1 MKKILYTLFSLFV
14 LASCTHDEL
23 DIPAP
28 LQQESGEK
36 VKLTF
41 NVNIPE
47 AQSVETR
54 AFGESAT
61 LKTLW
66 LVLFDEFGYYVG
78 KAQAYKDGDKT
89 SGEISGVNMTTTTQF
104 YVELNVTQSPR
115 IIHFIGNYDL
125 AGATLAGH
133 ENAII
138 SRLNVTGGQD
148 AYWQRID
155 VAEIAKEDGA
165 VADET
170 TGLFVGKLPTE
181 MDPVHLLRNFAKI
194 TVTNEAT
201 AEEFSYTDYTEGGFD
216 IITTESH
223 GSVAPYNVATDQA
236 SFPTFIS
243 SGISSGNTCVS
254 YQDLLKAG
262 YTGFIPGASTH
273 QNTFDK
279 ESGKFP
285 ENQEPSFSKEA
296 QYLYE
301 RNNADGQTYV
311 IVKGKWNGAVTYYKI
326 DLIREVEGSAVT
338 YFHILR
344 NFHYKIV
351 IRSVEGAGAK
361 TPEEAAAGAASNNI
375 FASVELQHLT
385 NIGDGEARLFV
396 NYTSKT
402 LISNAPVTLEF
413 NFLNESGEAANGRI
427 ALQEGNEAEVFAS
440 IAGPYHVGD
449 DNYDASLVENTGY
462 SYYVITPKAPGTLPL
477 DESLTLYDKGIKNS
491 NNEYTTQPTGLQRKV
506 EYTLRNSY
514 KLALSCTET
523 VGDKIGQPLEVSLHI
538 ENGLPSYL
546 FPLTFFIES
555 SKLSIYPDI
564 MMNSMPVNTRTTI
577 VDNSGK
583 NSFGYDRVITYEE
596 YAGLSTIP
604 DPDDASKTLK
614 VAPCHFL
621 TNMPA
626 SASTV
631 YAENELFNKASDSFN
646 NILNLKEFTN
656 LSLSSQYAD
665 YYGVNQ
671 DVTFTYHMEDAS
683 SVNVKMSNLVNSNN
697 NSTAYT
703 YNADGGDESISL
715 TTSSF
720 GGNRTVRLSADGYY
734 TTDITISPR
743 YLVIPAGRVKTT
755 SSQAIYIS
763 TSNAE
768 TTADGDRIR
777 FNNGSNNE
785 LTLDRTGLTEN
796 TPLYFKYEYW
806 YTIYIAG
813 PYTVS
818 EILAGIN
825 DNLSF
830 SEL

>member
-54 AFGESAT
+54 TFGESAT
-61 LKTLW
+61 LNTLW

-78 KAQAYKDGDKT
+78 KAQAYKDGNKN
-89 SGEISGVNMTTTTQF
+89 SGEISGVNMTTTTPF
-104 YVELNVTQSPR
+104 YVELNVTKSPR

-138 SRLNVTGGQD
+138 SRLNVTGEQD
-148 AYWQRID
+148 AYWQRVEFLNGINEEQ
-155 VAEIAKEDGA
+155 VQGRT
-165 VADET
+165 VY
-170 TGLFVGKLPTE
+170 
-181 MDPVHLLRNFAKI
+181 LLRNFAKI

-201 AEEFSYTDYTEGGFD
+201 ANEFSYTEGGFD

-243 SGISSGNTCVS
+243 SGNTCVS
-254 YQDLLKAG
+254 YQDLLNAG

-273 QNTFDK
+273 QNTFNK
-279 ESGKFP
+279 EANNFSAT
-285 ENQEPSFSKEA
+285 PSFSAKA

-311 IVKGKWNGAVTYYKI
+311 IVKGQWNGTDTYYKI

-351 IRSVEGAGAK
+351 IKSVEGAGAK

-385 NIGDGEARLFV
+385 NIGDGKARLFV

-413 NFLNESGEAANGRI
+413 NFLDESGAAVNSRI
-427 ALQEGNEAEVFAS
+427 ALQRGNEADVFAS
-440 IAGPYHVGD
+440 IAGPYHVND
-449 DNYDASLVENTGY
+449 ENYDASLVENTGY
-462 SYYVITPKAPGTLPL
+462 SYYIITPNSPGTLPL

-604 DPDDASKTLK
+604 DPDDTSKTLK
-614 VAPCHFL
+614 VAPCYFL

-631 YAENELFNKASDSFN
+631 YAENELFNKASDSFT
-646 NILNLKEFTN
+646 NIIGLKEFTN

-671 DVTFTYHMEDAS
+671 NVTFTYHMEDAS

-697 NSTAYT
+697 STAYT
-703 YNADGGDESISL
+703 YTADGGDESISL

-743 YLVIPAGRVKTT
+743 YLVIPEGNVKIA
-755 SSQAIYIS
+755 SAQSNQDIYIS
-763 TSNAE
+763 TSNAK
-768 TTADGDRIR
+768 TTDDGKEINFSNRINTNQR
-777 FNNGSNNE
+777 IE
-785 LTLDRTGLTEN
+785 LIGLTEN
-796 TPLYFKYEYW
+796 TPLYFKYGEW
-806 YTIYIAG
+806 WTIYIAG

-818 EILAGIN
+818 KILAGIN

>member
-61 LKTLW
+61 LNTLW

-78 KAQAYKDGDKT
+78 KAQAKNATDNNSNTIGNVTMDNPNT
-89 SGEISGVNMTTTTQF
+89 ERLDVTPF
-104 YVELNVTQSPR
+104 YVELNVTKSPR

-125 AGATLAGH
+125 ANATLAGH

-148 AYWQRID
+148 AYWQRINVD
-155 VAEIAKEDGA
+155 EIAKKDGA
-165 VADET
+165 TDDGN
-170 TGLFVGKLPTE
+170 GLFEGKLPTE
-181 MDPVHLLRNFAKI
+181 MDPVVHLLRNFAKI
-194 TVTNEAT
+194 TVEKAT
-201 AEEFSYTDYTEGGFD
+201 DVTSSFIYTGFD

-223 GSVAPYNVATDQA
+223 GSVAPYNVATDRA

-243 SGISSGNTCVS
+243 DENTCVS
-254 YQDLLKAG
+254 YQSLLDDD

-273 QNTFDK
+273 QNTFNK
-279 ESGKFP
+279 EANNFSA
-285 ENQEPSFSKEA
+285 NPSFSAEA

-311 IVKGKWNGAVTYYKI
+311 IVKGQWNGTDTYYKI

-351 IRSVEGAGAK
+351 IRSVEGAGAD

-413 NFLNESGEAANGRI
+413 NFLNESGDAENSRI
-427 ALQEGNEAEVFAS
+427 AFQEGNEADVFAS
-440 IAGPYHVGD
+440 IAGPYHVDGEG
-449 DNYDASLVENTGY
+449 YDESLVENTGY
-462 SYYVITPKAPGTLPL
+462 SYYVITPKTPGTLPL

-506 EYTLRNSY
+506 EYTLRNAY
-514 KLALSCTET
+514 PLSATCNSP
-523 VGDKIGQPLEVSLHI
+523 VADDMGSSVDVSI
-538 ENGLPSYL
+538 SIDDDLPSYL
-546 FPLTFFIES
+546 FPLTFYIES
-555 SKLSIYPDI
+555 SALSIYPDASK
-564 MMNSMPVNTRTTI
+564 NNMPVNNRATI
-577 VDNSGK
+577 VEGK
-583 NSFGYDRVITYEE
+583 TGNSFGFDRVLTWTEYE
-596 YAGLSTIP
+596 
-604 DPDDASKTLK
+604 TLK
-614 VAPCHFL
+614 ESASNEKVSVPCHFL
-621 TNMPA
+621 TNMDN
-626 SASTV
+626 SASDIYV
-631 YAENELFNKASDSFN
+631 YNDLFELGKCN
-646 NILNLKEFTN
+646 FT
-656 LSLSSQYAD
+656 
-665 YYGVNQ
+665 
-671 DVTFTYHMEDAS
+671 TERITY
-683 SVNVKMSNLVNSNN
+683 
-697 NSTAYT
+697 
-703 YNADGGDESISL
+703 
-715 TTSSF
+715 
-720 GGNRTVRLSADGYY
+720 
-734 TTDITISPR
+734 
-743 YLVIPAGRVKTT
+743 
-755 SSQAIYIS
+755 
-763 TSNAE
+763 
-768 TTADGDRIR
+768 
-777 FNNGSNNE
+777 
-785 LTLDRTGLTEN
+785 
-796 TPLYFKYEYW
+796 PL
-806 YTIYIAG
+806 
-813 PYTVS
+813 
-818 EILAGIN
+818 
-825 DNLSF
+825 
-830 SEL
+830 

>member
-78 KAQAYKDGDKT
+78 KAQAYKDGNKN
-89 SGEISGVNMTTTTQF
+89 SGEISGVNMTTTTPF
-104 YVELNVTQSPR
+104 YVELNVTKSPR

-125 AGATLAGH
+125 ANATLAGH

-148 AYWQRID
+148 AYWQRIN
-155 VAEIAKEDGA
+155 VAEIAKEDNA
-165 VADET
+165 VADKT
-170 TGLFVGKLPTE
+170 TGLFKGKLPAE
-181 MDPVHLLRNFAKI
+181 MNPVYLLRNFAKI

-201 AEEFSYTDYTEGGFD
+201 ATEFSYTEGGFD

-243 SGISSGNTCVS
+243 DGNTCVS
-254 YQDLLKAG
+254 YQDLLNAR

-273 QNTFDK
+273 QNTFNK
-279 ESGKFP
+279 EANDFSAT
-285 ENQEPSFSKEA
+285 PSFSA
-296 QYLYE
+296 DPQYLYE

-311 IVKGKWNGAVTYYKI
+311 IVKGKWNGVVTYYKI

-351 IRSVEGAGAK
+351 IRSVEGAGAD
-361 TPEEAAAGAASNNI
+361 TPQEAAAGAASNNI

-413 NFLNESGEAANGRI
+413 NFLNESGAAANGRI

-449 DNYDASLVENTGY
+449 ENYDASLVENTGY

-491 NNEYTTQPTGLQRKV
+491 DNEYTTQPTGLQRKV
-506 EYTLRNSY
+506 EYTLRNAY
-514 KLALSCTET
+514 PLSATCNSP
-523 VGDKIGQPLEVSLHI
+523 VADDMGSSVDVSI
-538 ENGLPSYL
+538 SIDDDLPSYL
-546 FPLTFFIES
+546 FPLTFYIES
-555 SKLSIYPDI
+555 SALSIYPDASR
-564 MMNSMPVNTRTTI
+564 NNMPVNNRTTI
-577 VDNSGK
+577 VEGK
-583 NSFGYDRVITYEE
+583 TGNSFGFDRVLTWTEYE
-596 YAGLSTIP
+596 
-604 DPDDASKTLK
+604 TLK
-614 VAPCHFL
+614 ESASNEKVSVPCHFL
-621 TNMPA
+621 TNMDN
-626 SASTV
+626 SASDIYVYNDLFELGKCNFTNPYAIKNPSITSGVALGDNNNVTLTFEVNETETIFINAQRLSDANSTTGSIQTNNDGSISYTPNATGTQTITFKTADAVRGGSVTISHEDIDDISLTYSRSSFGNKTV
-631 YAENELFNKASDSFN
+631 NSTNAPDSTINSMDIKLEDGTVVGSCRYYYNRSLSGTTRRLDGISFKDN
-646 NILNLKEFTN
+646 YTGLLTDNTNITITNGTYTINTTILNLRNGTN
-656 LSLSSQYAD
+656 L
-665 YYGVNQ
+665 
-671 DVTFTYHMEDAS
+671 
-683 SVNVKMSNLVNSNN
+683 
-697 NSTAYT
+697 
-703 YNADGGDESISL
+703 
-715 TTSSF
+715 
-720 GGNRTVRLSADGYY
+720 
-734 TTDITISPR
+734 
-743 YLVIPAGRVKTT
+743 
-755 SSQAIYIS
+755 
-763 TSNAE
+763 
-768 TTADGDRIR
+768 R
-777 FNNGSNNE
+777 FQ
-785 LTLDRTGLTEN
+785 
-796 TPLYFKYEYW
+796 
-806 YTIYIAG
+806 
-813 PYTVS
+813 
-818 EILAGIN
+818 
-825 DNLSF
+825 
-830 SEL
+830 

>member
-61 LKTLW
+61 LNTLW

-78 KAQAYKDGDKT
+78 KAQAYKDGNKT
-89 SGEISGVNMTTTTQF
+89 SGEISGVNMTTTTPF
-104 YVELNVTQSPR
+104 YVELNVTKSPR

-125 AGATLAGH
+125 ANATLAGH

-138 SRLNVTGGQD
+138 SRLNVTGGQGGQD
-148 AYWQRID
+148 AAYWQRIN

-170 TGLFVGKLPTE
+170 TGLFEGKLPAE
-181 MDPVHLLRNFAKI
+181 MNPAVHLLRNFAKI
-194 TVTNEAT
+194 TVEKATDVTNS
-201 AEEFSYTDYTEGGFD
+201 FVYTGFD

-223 GSVAPYNVATDQA
+223 GSVAPYNVATDPA
-236 SFPTFIS
+236 SFPTF
-243 SGISSGNTCVS
+243 ISSGNTCVS
-254 YQDLLKAG
+254 YQDLLNAG

-273 QNTFDK
+273 QNTFNK
-279 ESGKFP
+279 EANNFSAT
-285 ENQEPSFSKEA
+285 PSFSAEA

-311 IVKGKWNGAVTYYKI
+311 IVKGQWNGTDTYYKI

-351 IRSVEGAGAK
+351 IRSVEGAGAD
-361 TPEEAAAGAASNNI
+361 TPQKAAAGAASNNI

-413 NFLNESGEAANGRI
+413 NFLDESGAAVNSRI
-427 ALQEGNEAEVFAS
+427 ALQEGNEADVFAS
-440 IAGPYHVGD
+440 IAGPYHVGGE
-449 DNYDASLVENTGY
+449 NYDASLVENTGY
-462 SYYVITPKAPGTLPL
+462 SYYVITPKAPDTLPL

-514 KLALSCTET
+514 KLVLSCTET

-631 YAENELFNKASDSFN
+631 YAENELFNKASDSFT
-646 NILNLKEFTN
+646 NIIGLKEFTN

-671 DVTFTYHMEDAS
+671 NVTFTYHMEDAS

-703 YNADGGDESISL
+703 YNANGGDESISL

-768 TTADGDRIR
+768 TTDDGDRIR

-785 LTLDRTGLTEN
+785 LTLDQTGLTEN

-806 YTIYIAG
+806 YKIYIAG

>member
-78 KAQAYKDGDKT
+78 KAQAYKADK
-89 SGEISGVNMTTTTQF
+89 SSSEITGVNMDEKTSF
-104 YVELNVTQSPR
+104 YVELNVTKSPR

-148 AYWQRID
+148 AYWQRIN
-155 VAEIAKEDGA
+155 VAEIAKKDGA
-165 VADET
+165 VADEN
-170 TGLFVGKLPTE
+170 GFFEGKLPTE

-223 GSVAPYNVATDQA
+223 GSVAPYNVATDSA

-273 QNTFDK
+273 QNTFNK
-279 ESGKFP
+279 EANNFSAT
-285 ENQEPSFSKEA
+285 PSFSAEA

-311 IVKGKWNGAVTYYKI
+311 IVQGTWNNVVTYYKI

-351 IRSVEGAGAK
+351 IKSVEGAGAK

-385 NIGDGEARLFV
+385 NIGDGKARLFV

-413 NFLNESGEAANGRI
+413 NFLDEKGAAANSRI
-427 ALQEGNEAEVFAS
+427 ALQEGNEADVFAS
-440 IAGPYHVGD
+440 IAGPYHVGGE
-449 DNYDASLVENTGY
+449 NYDASLVENTGY

-477 DESLTLYDKGIKNS
+477 DESLTLYDKGIKNA

-506 EYTLRNSY
+506 EYTLRKAY
-514 KLALSCTET
+514 PLSATCDSP
-523 VGDKIGQPLEVSLHI
+523 VADDMGSSVDVSI
-538 ENGLPSYL
+538 SIDDDLPSYL
-546 FPLTFFIES
+546 FPLTFYIES
-555 SKLSIYPDI
+555 SALSIYPDASK
-564 MMNSMPVNTRTTI
+564 NNMPVNNRTTI
-577 VDNSGK
+577 VEGK
-583 NSFGYDRVITYEE
+583 TGNSFGFDRVLTWTEYE
-596 YAGLSTIP
+596 
-604 DPDDASKTLK
+604 TLK
-614 VAPCHFL
+614 ESASNEKVSVPCHFL
-621 TNMPA
+621 TNMDN
-626 SASTV
+626 SASDIYV
-631 YAENELFNKASDSFN
+631 YNDLFELGKCN
-646 NILNLKEFTN
+646 FTN
-656 LSLSSQYAD
+656 A
-665 YYGVNQ
+665 
-671 DVTFTYHMEDAS
+671 
-683 SVNVKMSNLVNSNN
+683 
-697 NSTAYT
+697 
-703 YNADGGDESISL
+703 
-715 TTSSF
+715 
-720 GGNRTVRLSADGYY
+720 R
-734 TTDITISPR
+734 
-743 YLVIPAGRVKTT
+743 
-755 SSQAIYIS
+755 
-763 TSNAE
+763 
-768 TTADGDRIR
+768 
-777 FNNGSNNE
+777 
-785 LTLDRTGLTEN
+785 
-796 TPLYFKYEYW
+796 
-806 YTIYIAG
+806 
-813 PYTVS
+813 
-818 EILAGIN
+818 
-825 DNLSF
+825 
-830 SEL
+830 

>member
-54 AFGESAT
+54 GFDESAT

-89 SGEISGVNMTTTTQF
+89 SGEISGVEMTTTTKF
-104 YVELNVTQSPR
+104 YVELNVTKSPR

-148 AYWQRID
+148 AYWQRIN
-155 VAEIAKEDGA
+155 VAEIAKKDGA
-165 VADET
+165 VADSN
-170 TGLFVGKLPTE
+170 GLFEGNLPDE
-181 MDPVHLLRNFAKI
+181 MNPVHLLRNFAKI
-194 TVTNEAT
+194 TVEKATNVT
-201 AEEFSYTDYTEGGFD
+201 NSFGYTGFD

-243 SGISSGNTCVS
+243 DENTCVS
-254 YQDLLKAG
+254 YQSLLDDD

-273 QNTFDK
+273 QNTFNK
-279 ESGKFP
+279 KTNNFSA
-285 ENQEPSFSKEA
+285 NPSFSAEA

-311 IVKGKWNGAVTYYKI
+311 IVKGQWNDTDTYYKI

-351 IRSVEGAGAK
+351 IKSVEGAGAK

-413 NFLNESGEAANGRI
+413 NFLNESGAAANGRI
-427 ALQEGNEAEVFAS
+427 ALQEGNEADVFAS
-440 IAGPYHVGD
+440 IAGPYHVGGEG
-449 DNYDASLVENTGY
+449 YDESLVENTGY
-462 SYYVITPKAPGTLPL
+462 SYYVITPKTPGTLPL
-477 DESLTLYDKGIKNS
+477 DESLTLYDIGIKNS

-506 EYTLRNSY
+506 EYTLRNAY
-514 KLALSCTET
+514 PLSATCNSP
-523 VGDKIGQPLEVSLHI
+523 VADDMGSSVDVSI
-538 ENGLPSYL
+538 SIDDDLPSYL
-546 FPLTFFIES
+546 FPLTFYIES
-555 SKLSIYPDI
+555 SALSIYPDASQ
-564 MMNSMPVNTRTTI
+564 NNMPVNNRTTI
-577 VDNSGK
+577 VEGK
-583 NSFGYDRVITYEE
+583 TGNSFGFDRVLTWTEYE
-596 YAGLSTIP
+596 
-604 DPDDASKTLK
+604 TLK
-614 VAPCHFL
+614 ESASNEKVSVPCYFL
-621 TNMPA
+621 TNMET
-626 SASTV
+626 SASGIYV
-631 YAENELFNKASDSFN
+631 YNELFELGKCN
-646 NILNLKEFTN
+646 FTN
-656 LSLSSQYAD
+656 TTITYSLLTINASSLSITNSMTNSGRTVTIHTSYPGESSNASSIWSGTFTKIAPSADISETLNPALRGSDIIYFRYSTGYISKTYYIATATVRDLLNATADNPLSL
-665 YYGVNQ
+665 
-671 DVTFTYHMEDAS
+671 TFEE
-683 SVNVKMSNLVNSNN
+683 V
-697 NSTAYT
+697 
-703 YNADGGDESISL
+703 E
-715 TTSSF
+715 
-720 GGNRTVRLSADGYY
+720 
-734 TTDITISPR
+734 
-743 YLVIPAGRVKTT
+743 
-755 SSQAIYIS
+755 
-763 TSNAE
+763 
-768 TTADGDRIR
+768 
-777 FNNGSNNE
+777 
-785 LTLDRTGLTEN
+785 
-796 TPLYFKYEYW
+796 
-806 YTIYIAG
+806 
-813 PYTVS
+813 
-818 EILAGIN
+818 
-825 DNLSF
+825 
-830 SEL
+830 

>member
-54 AFGESAT
+54 TFGESAT
-61 LKTLW
+61 LNTLW

-78 KAQAYKDGDKT
+78 KAQAYKDGNKN
-89 SGEISGVNMTTTTQF
+89 SGEISGVNMTTTTPF
-104 YVELNVTQSPR
+104 YVELNVTKSPR

-138 SRLNVTGGQD
+138 SRLNVTGEQD
-148 AYWQRID
+148 AYWQRVEFLNGINEEQ
-155 VAEIAKEDGA
+155 VQGRT
-165 VADET
+165 VY
-170 TGLFVGKLPTE
+170 
-181 MDPVHLLRNFAKI
+181 LLRNFAKI

-201 AEEFSYTDYTEGGFD
+201 ANEFSYTEGGFD

-243 SGISSGNTCVS
+243 SGNTCVS
-254 YQDLLKAG
+254 YQDLLNAG

-273 QNTFDK
+273 QNTFNK
-279 ESGKFP
+279 EANNFSAT
-285 ENQEPSFSKEA
+285 PSFSAKA

-311 IVKGKWNGAVTYYKI
+311 IVKGQWNGTDTYYKI

-351 IRSVEGAGAK
+351 IKSVEGAGAK

-385 NIGDGEARLFV
+385 NIGDGKARLFV

-413 NFLNESGEAANGRI
+413 NFLDESGAAVNSRI
-427 ALQEGNEAEVFAS
+427 ALQRGNEADVFAS
-440 IAGPYHVGD
+440 IAGPYHVD
-449 DNYDASLVENTGY
+449 DENYDASLVENTGY
-462 SYYVITPKAPGTLPL
+462 SYYIITPNSPGTLPL

-604 DPDDASKTLK
+604 DPDDTSKTLK
-614 VAPCHFL
+614 VAPCYFL

-631 YAENELFNKASDSFN
+631 YAENELFNKASDSFT
-646 NILNLKEFTN
+646 NIIGLKEFTN

-671 DVTFTYHMEDAS
+671 NVTFTYHMEDAS

-697 NSTAYT
+697 STAYT
-703 YNADGGDESISL
+703 YTADGGDESISL

-743 YLVIPAGRVKTT
+743 YLVIPEGNVKIA
-755 SSQAIYIS
+755 SAQSNQDIYIS
-763 TSNAE
+763 TSNAK
-768 TTADGDRIR
+768 TTDDGKEINFSNRINTNQR
-777 FNNGSNNE
+777 IE
-785 LTLDRTGLTEN
+785 LIGLTEN
-796 TPLYFKYEYW
+796 TPLYFKYGEW
-806 YTIYIAG
+806 WTIYIAG

>member
-54 AFGESAT
+54 GFGESAT

-89 SGEISGVNMTTTTQF
+89 SGEISGVEMTTTTKF
-104 YVELNVTQSPR
+104 YVELNVTKSPR

-148 AYWQRID
+148 AYWQRIN
-155 VAEIAKEDGA
+155 VAEIAKKDGA
-165 VADET
+165 VADSN
-170 TGLFVGKLPTE
+170 GLFEGNLPDE
-181 MDPVHLLRNFAKI
+181 MNPVHLLRNFAKI
-194 TVTNEAT
+194 TVEKATNVT
-201 AEEFSYTDYTEGGFD
+201 NSFGYTGFD

-243 SGISSGNTCVS
+243 DENTCVS
-254 YQDLLKAG
+254 YQSLLDDD

-273 QNTFDK
+273 QNTFNK
-279 ESGKFP
+279 KTNKFSA
-285 ENQEPSFSKEA
+285 NPSFSAEA

-311 IVKGKWNGAVTYYKI
+311 IVKGTWNNAVTYYKI

-351 IRSVEGAGAK
+351 IKSVEGAGANS
-361 TPEEAAAGAASNNI
+361 PEEAAAGAASNNI

-385 NIGDGEARLFV
+385 NIGDGKARLFV

-413 NFLNESGEAANGRI
+413 NFLNESGAAANGRI
-427 ALQEGNEAEVFAS
+427 ALQEGNEADVFAS
-440 IAGPYHVGD
+440 IAGPYHVGGE
-449 DNYDASLVENTGY
+449 NYDASLVENTGY
-462 SYYVITPKAPGTLPL
+462 SYYIITPKAPGTLPL

-491 NNEYTTQPTGLQRKV
+491 NNEYITQPTGLQRKV

-614 VAPCHFL
+614 VAPCYFL

-631 YAENELFNKASDSFN
+631 YAENELFNKASDSFT
-646 NILNLKEFTN
+646 NIIGLRICFEMNKP
-656 LSLSSQYAD
+656 
-665 YYGVNQ
+665 
-671 DVTFTYHMEDAS
+671 HI
-683 SVNVKMSNLVNSNN
+683 
-697 NSTAYT
+697 
-703 YNADGGDESISL
+703 SIC
-715 TTSSF
+715 
-720 GGNRTVRLSADGYY
+720 
-734 TTDITISPR
+734 
-743 YLVIPAGRVKTT
+743 
-755 SSQAIYIS
+755 
-763 TSNAE
+763 
-768 TTADGDRIR
+768 
-777 FNNGSNNE
+777 
-785 LTLDRTGLTEN
+785 
-796 TPLYFKYEYW
+796 
-806 YTIYIAG
+806 
-813 PYTVS
+813 
-818 EILAGIN
+818 
-825 DNLSF
+825 
-830 SEL
+830 

>member
-14 LASCTHDEL
+14 LASCTHNEL

-61 LKTLW
+61 RNTLW

-78 KAQAYKDGDKT
+78 KAQAKNATDNNSNTIGNVTMDNPNT
-89 SGEISGVNMTTTTQF
+89 EGLDVTPF
-104 YVELNVTQSPR
+104 YVELNVTKSPR

-148 AYWQRID
+148 AYWQRIN
-155 VAEIAKEDGA
+155 VAEIAKKDGA
-165 VADET
+165 VADEN
-170 TGLFVGKLPTE
+170 GFFEGKLPTE

-201 AEEFSYTDYTEGGFD
+201 ADEFSYTEGGFD

-243 SGISSGNTCVS
+243 NGNTCVS

-285 ENQEPSFSKEA
+285 ENQKPSFSKKA

-311 IVKGKWNGAVTYYKI
+311 IVKGTWNNVATYYKI

-351 IRSVEGAGAK
+351 IKSVEGAGANS
-361 TPEEAAAGAASNNI
+361 PEEAAAGAASNNI

-413 NFLNESGEAANGRI
+413 NFLNESGEAENSRI
-427 ALQEGNEAEVFAS
+427 AFQEGNEADVFAS

-449 DNYDASLVENTGY
+449 ENYDASLVENTGY
-462 SYYVITPKAPGTLPL
+462 SYYIITPNSPGTLPL
-477 DESLTLYDKGIKNS
+477 DESLTLYDKGIKTS

-506 EYTLRNSY
+506 EYTLRKAYPLSATCNSPV
-514 KLALSCTET
+514 ADDMGSS
-523 VGDKIGQPLEVSLHI
+523 VDVSI
-538 ENGLPSYL
+538 SIDDDLPSYL
-546 FPLTFFIES
+546 FPLTFYIES
-555 SKLSIYPDI
+555 SALSIYPDASK
-564 MMNSMPVNTRTTI
+564 NNMPVNNRTTI
-577 VDNSGK
+577 VEGK
-583 NSFGYDRVITYEE
+583 TGNSFGFDRVLTWTEYE
-596 YAGLSTIP
+596 
-604 DPDDASKTLK
+604 TLK
-614 VAPCHFL
+614 ESASNEKVSVPCHFL
-621 TNMPA
+621 TNMDN
-626 SASTV
+626 SASDIYV
-631 YAENELFNKASDSFN
+631 YNDLFELGKCN
-646 NILNLKEFTN
+646 FTN
-656 LSLSSQYAD
+656 ARITYSSLTIKAGSLSITNNMNNDSGRTVTIHTSNPGESSNASNIGSYTFTKTAPSNDIPLTLNPALRSSDIIYFRYYTSVFWGGRTYYIATATVKDLLNATADKPLSL
-665 YYGVNQ
+665 
-671 DVTFTYHMEDAS
+671 TFEE
-683 SVNVKMSNLVNSNN
+683 V
-697 NSTAYT
+697 
-703 YNADGGDESISL
+703 E
-715 TTSSF
+715 
-720 GGNRTVRLSADGYY
+720 
-734 TTDITISPR
+734 
-743 YLVIPAGRVKTT
+743 
-755 SSQAIYIS
+755 
-763 TSNAE
+763 
-768 TTADGDRIR
+768 
-777 FNNGSNNE
+777 
-785 LTLDRTGLTEN
+785 
-796 TPLYFKYEYW
+796 
-806 YTIYIAG
+806 
-813 PYTVS
+813 
-818 EILAGIN
+818 
-825 DNLSF
+825 
-830 SEL
+830 

>member
-47 AQSVETR
+47 TQSVETR

-78 KAQAYKDGDKT
+78 KAQAYKADK
-89 SGEISGVNMTTTTQF
+89 SSSEITGVNMDEKTSF
-104 YVELNVTQSPR
+104 YVELNVTKSPR

-148 AYWQRID
+148 AYWQRINVD
-155 VAEIAKEDGA
+155 EIAKEDGA

-170 TGLFVGKLPTE
+170 TGLFVGKLPAE
-181 MDPVHLLRNFAKI
+181 MNPVHLLRNFAKI
-194 TVTNEAT
+194 TVEKATNV
-201 AEEFSYTDYTEGGFD
+201 TDSFGYIGFD

-223 GSVAPYNVATDQA
+223 GSVAPYNIATDPA

-243 SGISSGNTCVS
+243 NGNTCVS
-254 YQDLLKAG
+254 YQSLLDDG
-262 YTGFIPGASTH
+262 YTGFVPGASTH
-273 QNTFDK
+273 QNTFNK
-279 ESGKFP
+279 EANNFSAT
-285 ENQEPSFSKEA
+285 PSFSAEA

-311 IVKGKWNGAVTYYKI
+311 IVQGTWNNVVTYYKI

-351 IRSVEGAGAK
+351 IKSVEGAGAK

-413 NFLNESGEAANGRI
+413 NFLNESGAAANGRI

-449 DNYDASLVENTGY
+449 ENYDASLVENTGY
-462 SYYVITPKAPGTLPL
+462 SYYVITPNSPGTLPL

-506 EYTLRNSY
+506 EYTLRNAY
-514 KLALSCTET
+514 PLSATCNSP
-523 VGDKIGQPLEVSLHI
+523 VADDIGSSVDVSI
-538 ENGLPSYL
+538 SIDDDLPSYL
-546 FPLTFFIES
+546 FPLTFYIES
-555 SKLSIYPDI
+555 SALSIYPDASQ
-564 MMNSMPVNTRTTI
+564 NNMPVNNRTTI
-577 VDNSGK
+577 VEGK
-583 NSFGYDRVITYEE
+583 TGNSFGFDRVLTWTEYE
-596 YAGLSTIP
+596 
-604 DPDDASKTLK
+604 TLK
-614 VAPCHFL
+614 ESASNEKVSVPCHFL
-621 TNMPA
+621 TNMDN
-626 SASTV
+626 SASDIYVYNDLFELGKCNFTTERITYSSLTIKAGSLSITNDMTTSGRTV
-631 YAENELFNKASDSFN
+631 TIHTSNPGESSNAS
-646 NILNLKEFTN
+646 NIGSYTFTQTAPSSDIPLTLNPALRSNDIIYFRYYTSSWGRTYYIATATVRDLLNATADKP
-656 LSLSSQYAD
+656 LSL
-665 YYGVNQ
+665 
-671 DVTFTYHMEDAS
+671 TFKVVE
-683 SVNVKMSNLVNSNN
+683 
-697 NSTAYT
+697 
-703 YNADGGDESISL
+703 
-715 TTSSF
+715 
-720 GGNRTVRLSADGYY
+720 
-734 TTDITISPR
+734 
-743 YLVIPAGRVKTT
+743 
-755 SSQAIYIS
+755 
-763 TSNAE
+763 
-768 TTADGDRIR
+768 
-777 FNNGSNNE
+777 
-785 LTLDRTGLTEN
+785 
-796 TPLYFKYEYW
+796 
-806 YTIYIAG
+806 
-813 PYTVS
+813 
-818 EILAGIN
+818 
-825 DNLSF
+825 
-830 SEL
+830 

>member
-61 LKTLW
+61 LNTLW

-78 KAQAYKDGDKT
+78 KAQAKNATDNKSNTIGNVTMDNPAT
-89 SGEISGVNMTTTTQF
+89 EELDVTPF
-104 YVELNVTQSPR
+104 YVELNVTKSPR

-125 AGATLAGH
+125 ADATLAGH

-155 VAEIAKEDGA
+155 VDEIAKKDDATDDGN
-165 VADET
+165 
-170 TGLFVGKLPTE
+170 GLFEGKLPPE
-181 MDPVHLLRNFAKI
+181 MKLVYLLRNFAKI

-201 AEEFSYTDYTEGGFD
+201 ADEFSYTEGGFD

-243 SGISSGNTCVS
+243 NGNTCVS
-254 YQDLLKAG
+254 YQDLLNAR
-262 YTGFIPGASTH
+262 YTGFVPGASTH
-273 QNTFDK
+273 QNTFNNNDF
-279 ESGKFP
+279 SAT
-285 ENQEPSFSKEA
+285 PSFSAEA

-311 IVKGKWNGAVTYYKI
+311 IVKGKWNGVVTYYKI

-351 IRSVEGAGAK
+351 IRSVEGAGAD

-413 NFLNESGEAANGRI
+413 NFLNESGAAANGRI

-449 DNYDASLVENTGY
+449 ENYDASLVENTGY

-491 NNEYTTQPTGLQRKV
+491 DNEYTTQPTGLQRKV
-506 EYTLRNSY
+506 EYTLRNAY
-514 KLALSCTET
+514 PLSATCNSP
-523 VGDKIGQPLEVSLHI
+523 VADDMGSSVDVSI
-538 ENGLPSYL
+538 SIDDDLPSYL
-546 FPLTFFIES
+546 FPLTFYIES
-555 SKLSIYPDI
+555 SALSIYPDASQ
-564 MMNSMPVNTRTTI
+564 NNMPVNNRTTI
-577 VDNSGK
+577 VEGK
-583 NSFGYDRVITYEE
+583 TGNSFGFDRVLTWTEYE
-596 YAGLSTIP
+596 
-604 DPDDASKTLK
+604 TLK
-614 VAPCHFL
+614 ESASNEKVSVPCHFL
-621 TNMPA
+621 TNMDN
-626 SASTV
+626 SASDIYV
-631 YAENELFNKASDSFN
+631 YNDLFELGKCN
-646 NILNLKEFTN
+646 FTN
-656 LSLSSQYAD
+656 ATITYSSLTIKAGSLSIT
-665 YYGVNQ
+665 NN
-671 DVTFTYHMEDAS
+671 M
-683 SVNVKMSNLVNSNN
+683 NN
-697 NSTAYT
+697 NSGRTVTIHTSNPGDSSNASNIGGNQTFTKTAPSSDIPLTLNPALRSSDIIYFRYSTGSIFKT
-703 YNADGGDESISL
+703 YYIATATVRDLLNATADNPLSL
-715 TTSSF
+715 TF
-720 GGNRTVRLSADGYY
+720 EKV
-734 TTDITISPR
+734 
-743 YLVIPAGRVKTT
+743 
-755 SSQAIYIS
+755 
-763 TSNAE
+763 
-768 TTADGDRIR
+768 
-777 FNNGSNNE
+777 
-785 LTLDRTGLTEN
+785 
-796 TPLYFKYEYW
+796 
-806 YTIYIAG
+806 
-813 PYTVS
+813 
-818 EILAGIN
+818 
-825 DNLSF
+825 
-830 SEL
+830 

>member
-54 AFGESAT
+54 TFGESAT
-61 LKTLW
+61 LNTLW

-78 KAQAYKDGDKT
+78 KAQAYKDGNKT
-89 SGEISGVNMTTTTQF
+89 SGEISGVEMTKTTQF
-104 YVELNVTQSPR
+104 YVELNVTKSPR

-125 AGATLAGH
+125 ANATLAGH

-138 SRLNVTGGQD
+138 SRLNVTRGQD
-148 AYWQRID
+148 AYWQRVEFPNGINEEQ
-155 VAEIAKEDGA
+155 VQGR
-165 VADET
+165 
-170 TGLFVGKLPTE
+170 
-181 MDPVHLLRNFAKI
+181 MNPVYLLRNFAKI
-194 TVTNEAT
+194 TVEKATNVT
-201 AEEFSYTDYTEGGFD
+201 NFDYAGFD

-223 GSVAPYNVATDQA
+223 GSVAPYNVATDPA

-243 SGISSGNTCVS
+243 SGKTCVS
-254 YQDLLKAG
+254 YQDLLNAR
-262 YTGFIPGASTH
+262 YTGFVPGASKH
-273 QNTFDK
+273 ENTFNK
-279 ESGKFP
+279 EANNF
-285 ENQEPSFSKEA
+285 PSFSAEA

-311 IVKGKWNGAVTYYKI
+311 IVKGKWKGADTDTYYKI

-351 IRSVEGAGAK
+351 IKSVEGAGAK

-413 NFLNESGEAANGRI
+413 NFLDEKGAAANSRI
-427 ALQEGNEAEVFAS
+427 ALQEGNEADVFAS

-449 DNYDASLVENTGY
+449 KNYDASLVENTGY
-462 SYYVITPKAPGTLPL
+462 SYYIITPNSPGTLPL

-514 KLALSCTET
+514 KLVLSCTET

-564 MMNSMPVNTRTTI
+564 MMNSMPVNTHTTI

-631 YAENELFNKASDSFN
+631 YAENELFNKASDSFT
-646 NILNLKEFTN
+646 NIIGLKEFTN

-671 DVTFTYHMEDAS
+671 NVTFTYHMEDAS

-703 YNADGGDESISL
+703 YNANGGDESISL

-755 SSQAIYIS
+755 SSQEIYIS

-768 TTADGDRIR
+768 TTDDGDRIR
-777 FNNGSNNE
+777 FKNGSNNE
-785 LTLDRTGLTEN
+785 LTLDQTGLTEN

-830 SEL
+830 SKL

>member
-54 AFGESAT
+54 TFGESAT
-61 LKTLW
+61 LNTLW

-78 KAQAYKDGDKT
+78 KAQAYKDGNKN
-89 SGEISGVNMTTTTQF
+89 SGEISGVNMTTTTPF
-104 YVELNVTQSPR
+104 YVELNVTKSPR

-138 SRLNVTGGQD
+138 SRLNVTGEQD
-148 AYWQRID
+148 AYWQRVEFLNGINEEQ
-155 VAEIAKEDGA
+155 VQGRT
-165 VADET
+165 VY
-170 TGLFVGKLPTE
+170 
-181 MDPVHLLRNFAKI
+181 LLRNFAKI

-201 AEEFSYTDYTEGGFD
+201 ANEFSYTEGGFD

-243 SGISSGNTCVS
+243 SGNTCVS
-254 YQDLLKAG
+254 YQSLLVDD

-273 QNTFDK
+273 QNTFNK
-279 ESGKFP
+279 EANNFSAT
-285 ENQEPSFSKEA
+285 PSFSAKA

-311 IVKGKWNGAVTYYKI
+311 IVKGTWNNVVTYYKI

-351 IRSVEGAGAK
+351 IKSVEGAGAK

-385 NIGDGEARLFV
+385 NIGDGKARLFV

-413 NFLNESGEAANGRI
+413 NFLDESGAAVNSRI
-427 ALQEGNEAEVFAS
+427 ALQRGNEADVFAS
-440 IAGPYHVGD
+440 IAGPYHVD
-449 DNYDASLVENTGY
+449 DENYDASLVENTGY
-462 SYYVITPKAPGTLPL
+462 SYYIITPNSPGTLPL

-614 VAPCHFL
+614 VAPCYFL

-626 SASTV
+626 SSSTV
-631 YAENELFNKASDSFN
+631 YAENELFNKASDSFT
-646 NILNLKEFTN
+646 NIIGLKEFTN

-671 DVTFTYHMEDAS
+671 NVTFTYHMEDAS

-697 NSTAYT
+697 STAYT
-703 YNADGGDESISL
+703 YNANGGDESISL

-734 TTDITISPR
+734 TTEITISPR

-768 TTADGDRIR
+768 TTDDGKEINFSNRINTNQR
-777 FNNGSNNE
+777 IE
-785 LTLDRTGLTEN
+785 LIGLTEN
-796 TPLYFKYEYW
+796 TPLYFKYGEW
-806 YTIYIAG
+806 WPIYIAG

-830 SEL
+830 S

>member
-54 AFGESAT
+54 AFDESAT
-61 LKTLW
+61 LNTLW

-78 KAQAYKDGDKT
+78 KAQAYKDGNKN
-89 SGEISGVNMTTTTQF
+89 SGKISGVNMTTTTQF

-170 TGLFVGKLPTE
+170 TGLFVGKLPAE
-181 MDPVHLLRNFAKI
+181 MNPVHLLRNFAKI
-194 TVTNEAT
+194 TVEKATNV
-201 AEEFSYTDYTEGGFD
+201 TDSFYIGFD

-223 GSVAPYNVATDQA
+223 GSVAPYNIATDPA

-243 SGISSGNTCVS
+243 NGNTCVS
-254 YQDLLKAG
+254 YQSLLDDG
-262 YTGFIPGASTH
+262 YTGFVPGASTH
-273 QNTFDK
+273 QNTFNK
-279 ESGKFP
+279 EANNFSAT
-285 ENQEPSFSKEA
+285 PSFSAEA

-311 IVKGKWNGAVTYYKI
+311 IVKGTWNNVVTYYKI

-351 IRSVEGAGAK
+351 IKSVEGAGAK

-413 NFLNESGEAANGRI
+413 NFLNESGAAANGRI
-427 ALQEGNEAEVFAS
+427 ALQEGNEADVFAS
-440 IAGPYHVGD
+440 IEGPYHVGD
-449 DNYDASLVENTGY
+449 DNYDESLVENTGY
-462 SYYVITPKAPGTLPL
+462 SYYIITPKSPSTLPL
-477 DESLTLYDKGIKNS
+477 DESLTLYDKGIQNS

-596 YAGLSTIP
+596 YAELSAIS
-604 DPDDASKTLK
+604 DLDDASKTLK

-671 DVTFTYHMEDAS
+671 DVTFTYHMEDTS

-743 YLVIPAGRVKTT
+743 YLVIPEGNVKIA
-755 SSQAIYIS
+755 SAQSNQDIYIS

-768 TTADGDRIR
+768 TTDDGKEINFSNRINTNQR
-777 FNNGSNNE
+777 IE
-785 LTLDRTGLTEN
+785 LIGLTEN
-796 TPLYFKYEYW
+796 TPLYFKYEERW
-806 YTIYIAG
+806 TIYIAG

>member
-61 LKTLW
+61 LNTLW

-78 KAQAYKDGDKT
+78 KAQAYKDGNKT
-89 SGEISGVNMTTTTQF
+89 SGEISGVNMTTTTPF
-104 YVELNVTQSPR
+104 YVELNVTKSPR

-125 AGATLAGH
+125 ADATLAGH

-155 VAEIAKEDGA
+155 VDEIAKKDDA
-165 VADET
+165 VADSN
-170 TGLFVGKLPTE
+170 GLFEGNLPDE
-181 MDPVHLLRNFAKI
+181 MNPVHLLRNFAKI
-194 TVTNEAT
+194 TVEKATNVT
-201 AEEFSYTDYTEGGFD
+201 DSFGYTGFD

-223 GSVAPYNVATDQA
+223 GSVAPYNVATDPA
-236 SFPTFIS
+236 SFPTFIRD
-243 SGISSGNTCVS
+243 GNTCVS
-254 YQDLLKAG
+254 YQSLLDDG

-273 QNTFDK
+273 QNTFNK
-279 ESGKFP
+279 EANDFSAT
-285 ENQEPSFSKEA
+285 PSFSAEA

-311 IVKGKWNGAVTYYKI
+311 IVKGTWNNVVTYYKI

-351 IRSVEGAGAK
+351 IRSVEGAGAD

-413 NFLNESGEAANGRI
+413 NFLNESGAAANGRI

-449 DNYDASLVENTGY
+449 ENYDASLVENTGY

-477 DESLTLYDKGIKNS
+477 DESLTLYDEGIKNS

-506 EYTLRNSY
+506 EYTLRNAY
-514 KLALSCTET
+514 PLSATCNSP
-523 VGDKIGQPLEVSLHI
+523 VADDMGSSVDVSI
-538 ENGLPSYL
+538 SIDDDLPSYL
-546 FPLTFFIES
+546 FPLTFYIES
-555 SKLSIYPDI
+555 SALSIYPDASK
-564 MMNSMPVNTRTTI
+564 NNMPVNNRTTI
-577 VDNSGK
+577 VEGK
-583 NSFGYDRVITYEE
+583 TGNSFGFDRVLTWTEYE
-596 YAGLSTIP
+596 
-604 DPDDASKTLK
+604 TLK
-614 VAPCHFL
+614 ESASNEKVSVPCHFL
-621 TNMPA
+621 TNMDN
-626 SASTV
+626 SASDIYV
-631 YAENELFNKASDSFN
+631 YNDLFELGKCN
-646 NILNLKEFTN
+646 FTN
-656 LSLSSQYAD
+656 ARITYSSLTIKAGSLSINDMTTSGRTVTIHTSNPGESSNASNI
-665 YYGVNQ
+665 GSS
-671 DVTFTYHMEDAS
+671 TFTQ
-683 SVNVKMSNLVNSNN
+683 
-697 NSTAYT
+697 TAP
-703 YNADGGDESISL
+703 S
-715 TTSSF
+715 
-720 GGNRTVRLSADGYY
+720 
-734 TTDITISPR
+734 TDITLTLNPALRSNDIIYFR
-743 YLVIPAGRVKTT
+743 YYT
-755 SSQAIYIS
+755 SSWGRTTYYIA
-763 TSNAE
+763 TATVRDLLNA
-768 TTADGDRIR
+768 TAD
-777 FNNGSNNE
+777 NPLS
-785 LTLDRTGLTEN
+785 LTFE
-796 TPLYFKYEYW
+796 K
-806 YTIYIAG
+806 
-813 PYTVS
+813 V
-818 EILAGIN
+818 
-825 DNLSF
+825 
-830 SEL
+830 

>member
-78 KAQAYKDGDKT
+78 KAQAYKDGNKT
-89 SGEISGVNMTTTTQF
+89 SGEISGVNMTTKIPF
-104 YVELNVTQSPR
+104 YVELNVTKSPR

-125 AGATLAGH
+125 ADATLAGH

-138 SRLNVTGGQD
+138 SRLNVTGEQD
-148 AYWQRID
+148 AYWQRIN
-155 VAEIAKEDGA
+155 VTEIAKKDGA
-165 VADET
+165 TDDGN
-170 TGLFVGKLPTE
+170 GLFEGNLPPEMKL
-181 MDPVHLLRNFAKI
+181 VYLLRNFAKI

-201 AEEFSYTDYTEGGFD
+201 ADEFSYTEGGFD

-243 SGISSGNTCVS
+243 NGNTCVS
-254 YQDLLKAG
+254 YQDLLNAR
-262 YTGFIPGASTH
+262 YTGFVPGASTH
-273 QNTFDK
+273 QNTFNNNDF
-279 ESGKFP
+279 SAT
-285 ENQEPSFSKEA
+285 PSFSAEA

-311 IVKGKWNGAVTYYKI
+311 IVKGKWNGVVTYYKI

-351 IRSVEGAGAK
+351 IRSVEGAGAD

-413 NFLNESGEAANGRI
+413 NFLNESGAAANGRI

-449 DNYDASLVENTGY
+449 ENYDASLVENTGY

-491 NNEYTTQPTGLQRKV
+491 DNEYTTQPTGLQRKV
-506 EYTLRNSY
+506 EYTLRNAY
-514 KLALSCTET
+514 PLSATCNSP
-523 VGDKIGQPLEVSLHI
+523 VADDMGSSVDVSI
-538 ENGLPSYL
+538 SIDDDLPSYL
-546 FPLTFFIES
+546 FPLTFYIES
-555 SKLSIYPDI
+555 SALSIYPDASQ
-564 MMNSMPVNTRTTI
+564 NNMPVNNRTTI
-577 VDNSGK
+577 VEGK
-583 NSFGYDRVITYEE
+583 TGNSFGFDRVLTWTEYE
-596 YAGLSTIP
+596 
-604 DPDDASKTLK
+604 TLK
-614 VAPCHFL
+614 ESASNEKVSVPCHFL
-621 TNMPA
+621 TNMDN
-626 SASTV
+626 SASDIYV
-631 YAENELFNKASDSFN
+631 YNDLFELGKCNFITERITYTSLTIKAG
-646 NILNLKEFTN
+646 
-656 LSLSSQYAD
+656 SLSITNNMTTSGRTVTIHTSNPGDSSNASNIGSY
-665 YYGVNQ
+665 
-671 DVTFTYHMEDAS
+671 TFTKTAPS
-683 SVNVKMSNLVNSNN
+683 S
-697 NSTAYT
+697 
-703 YNADGGDESISL
+703 DISL
-715 TTSSF
+715 TLNPALRSNDIIYLRYYTSGWS
-720 GGNRTVRLSADGYY
+720 RTYYIATATVREL
-734 TTDITISPR
+734 
-743 YLVIPAGRVKTT
+743 L
-755 SSQAIYIS
+755 
-763 TSNAE
+763 NA
-768 TTADGDRIR
+768 TAD
-777 FNNGSNNE
+777 NPLS
-785 LTLDRTGLTEN
+785 LTFE
-796 TPLYFKYEYW
+796 E
-806 YTIYIAG
+806 
-813 PYTVS
+813 V
-818 EILAGIN
+818 E
-825 DNLSF
+825 
-830 SEL
+830 

>member
-54 AFGESAT
+54 AFESAT
-61 LKTLW
+61 LNTLW

-78 KAQAYKDGDKT
+78 KAQAKNATDNSSNTIGNVTMDNPDT
-89 SGEISGVNMTTTTQF
+89 EELDVTPF
-104 YVELNVTQSPR
+104 YVELNVTKSPR

-125 AGATLAGH
+125 TDATLAGH

-138 SRLNVTGGQD
+138 SRLNVTNGLD
-148 AYWQRID
+148 AYWQRIN
-155 VAEIAKEDGA
+155 VAEIAKKDGA
-165 VADET
+165 VADKT
-170 TGLFVGKLPTE
+170 TGLFEGKLPAE
-181 MDPVHLLRNFAKI
+181 MNPVYLLRNFAKI
-194 TVTNEAT
+194 TVEKAT
-201 AEEFSYTDYTEGGFD
+201 DVTSSFIYTGFD

-223 GSVAPYNVATDQA
+223 GSVAPYNVATDLA
-236 SFPTFIS
+236 SFPNFIS
-243 SGISSGNTCVS
+243 NENTCVS
-254 YQDLLKAG
+254 YQDLLNAG

-273 QNTFDK
+273 QNTFNK
-279 ESGKFP
+279 EANSFSAT
-285 ENQEPSFSKEA
+285 PSFSA
-296 QYLYE
+296 DPQYLYE

-311 IVKGKWNGAVTYYKI
+311 IVKGQWNGTDTYYKI

-351 IRSVEGAGAK
+351 IKSVEGAGAD
-361 TPEEAAAGAASNNI
+361 TPQKAAAGAASNNI

-413 NFLNESGEAANGRI
+413 NFLNESGAAANGRI
-427 ALQEGNEAEVFAS
+427 ALQEGNEADVFAS
-440 IAGPYHVGD
+440 IAGPYHVGGE
-449 DNYDASLVENTGY
+449 NYDASLVENTGY
-462 SYYVITPKAPGTLPL
+462 SYYIITPKAPGTLPL

-491 NNEYTTQPTGLQRKV
+491 NNEYITQPTGLQRKV

-631 YAENELFNKASDSFN
+631 YAENELFNKASDSFT
-646 NILNLKEFTN
+646 NIIGLKEFTN

-671 DVTFTYHMEDAS
+671 NVTFTYHMEDAS

-703 YNADGGDESISL
+703 YNANGGDESISL

-768 TTADGDRIR
+768 TTDDGDRIW

-785 LTLDRTGLTEN
+785 LTLDQTGLTEN

-830 SEL
+830 SKL

>member
-54 AFGESAT
+54 AFESAT
-61 LKTLW
+61 LNTLW

-78 KAQAYKDGDKT
+78 KAQAKNATDNSSNTIGNVTMDNPDT
-89 SGEISGVNMTTTTQF
+89 EELDVTPF
-104 YVELNVTQSPR
+104 YVELNVTKSPR

-125 AGATLAGH
+125 TDATLAGH

-138 SRLNVTGGQD
+138 SRLNVTNGLD
-148 AYWQRID
+148 AYWQRIN
-155 VAEIAKEDGA
+155 VAEIAKKDGA
-165 VADET
+165 VADKT
-170 TGLFVGKLPTE
+170 TGLFEGKLPAE
-181 MDPVHLLRNFAKI
+181 MNPVYLLRNFAKI
-194 TVTNEAT
+194 TVEKAT
-201 AEEFSYTDYTEGGFD
+201 DVTSSFIYTGFD

-223 GSVAPYNVATDQA
+223 GSVAPYNVATDPA
-236 SFPTFIS
+236 SFPNFIS
-243 SGISSGNTCVS
+243 DGNTCVS
-254 YQDLLKAG
+254 YQSLLVDD

-273 QNTFDK
+273 QNTFNK
-279 ESGKFP
+279 EANSFSAT
-285 ENQEPSFSKEA
+285 PSFSA
-296 QYLYE
+296 DPQYLYE

-311 IVKGKWNGAVTYYKI
+311 IVKGQWNGTDTYYKI

-351 IRSVEGAGAK
+351 IKSVEGAGAD

-413 NFLNESGEAANGRI
+413 NFLNESGAAANGRI
-427 ALQEGNEAEVFAS
+427 ALQEGNEADVFAS
-440 IAGPYHVGD
+440 IAGPYHVGGE
-449 DNYDASLVENTGY
+449 NYDASLVENTGY
-462 SYYVITPKAPGTLPL
+462 SYYIITPNSPGTLPL

-491 NNEYTTQPTGLQRKV
+491 NNEYITQPTGLQRKV

-631 YAENELFNKASDSFN
+631 YAENELFNKASDSFT
-646 NILNLKEFTN
+646 NIIGLKEFTN

-665 YYGVNQ
+665 YYGANKN
-671 DVTFTYHMEDAS
+671 VTFTYHMEDAS

-697 NSTAYT
+697 STAYT
-703 YNADGGDESISL
+703 YNANGGDESISL

-768 TTADGDRIR
+768 TTDDGDRIR

-785 LTLDRTGLTEN
+785 LTLDQTGLTEN
-796 TPLYFKYEYW
+796 TPLYFKYKSRW
-806 YTIYIAG
+806 TIYAAG

>member
-54 AFGESAT
+54 AFDESAT
-61 LKTLW
+61 LNTLW

-78 KAQAYKDGDKT
+78 KAQAYKDGNKN
-89 SGEISGVNMTTTTQF
+89 SGEISGVNMTTTTPF
-104 YVELNVTQSPR
+104 YVELNVTKSPR

-125 AGATLAGH
+125 ANATLAGH

-148 AYWQRID
+148 AYWQRIN
-155 VAEIAKEDGA
+155 VTEIAKKDGA
-165 VADET
+165 TDDGN
-170 TGLFVGKLPTE
+170 GLFEGKLPTE

-201 AEEFSYTDYTEGGFD
+201 AKEFSYTEGGFD

-243 SGISSGNTCVS
+243 DGNTCVS
-254 YQDLLKAG
+254 YQDLLNAG

-273 QNTFDK
+273 QNTFNK
-279 ESGKFP
+279 EANDFSAD
-285 ENQEPSFSKEA
+285 PSFSAEA

-311 IVKGKWNGAVTYYKI
+311 IVKGKWNGVVTYYKI

-351 IRSVEGAGAK
+351 IKSVEGAGAK

-427 ALQEGNEAEVFAS
+427 ALQEGNEADVFAS
-440 IAGPYHVGD
+440 IVGPYHVDSEG
-449 DNYDASLVENTGY
+449 YDESLVENTGY

-477 DESLTLYDKGIKNS
+477 DESLTLYDKGIKNA

-506 EYTLRNSY
+506 EYTLRKAY
-514 KLALSCTET
+514 PLSATCDSP
-523 VGDKIGQPLEVSLHI
+523 VADDMGSSVDVSI
-538 ENGLPSYL
+538 SIDDDLPSYL
-546 FPLTFFIES
+546 FPLTFYIES
-555 SKLSIYPDI
+555 SALSIYPDASK
-564 MMNSMPVNTRTTI
+564 NNMPVNNRTTI
-577 VDNSGK
+577 VEGK
-583 NSFGYDRVITYEE
+583 TGNSFGFDRVLTWTEYE
-596 YAGLSTIP
+596 
-604 DPDDASKTLK
+604 TLK
-614 VAPCHFL
+614 ESASNEKVSVPCHFL
-621 TNMPA
+621 TNMDN
-626 SASTV
+626 SASDIYV
-631 YAENELFNKASDSFN
+631 YNDLFELGKCNFTTERITYSSLTIKAG
-646 NILNLKEFTN
+646 
-656 LSLSSQYAD
+656 SLSIT
-665 YYGVNQ
+665 NN
-671 DVTFTYHMEDAS
+671 M
-683 SVNVKMSNLVNSNN
+683 NN
-697 NSTAYT
+697 NS
-703 YNADGGDESISL
+703 G
-715 TTSSF
+715 
-720 GGNRTVRLSADGYY
+720 RTV
-734 TTDITISPR
+734 TIH
-743 YLVIPAGRVKTT
+743 
-755 SSQAIYIS
+755 
-763 TSNAE
+763 TSNPGDSSNASNIGSS
-768 TTADGDRIR
+768 TFTQTAP
-777 FNNGSNNE
+777 SNDIP
-785 LTLDRTGLTEN
+785 LTLDPALRSNDIIYFRYYTSGWGSRT
-796 TPLYFKYEYW
+796 Y
-806 YTIYIAG
+806 YIATA
-813 PYTVS
+813 TVR
-818 EILAGIN
+818 ELLNATA
-825 DNLSF
+825 DKPLSLTF
-830 SEL
+830 EKVE

>member
-1 MKKILYTLFSLFV
+1 MKKIFYTLFSLFV

-61 LKTLW
+61 LNTLW

-78 KAQAYKDGDKT
+78 KAQAYKDGNKT
-89 SGEISGVNMTTTTQF
+89 SGEISGVNMTTTTPF
-104 YVELNVTQSPR
+104 YVELNVTKSPR

-125 AGATLAGH
+125 ADATLAGH

-155 VAEIAKEDGA
+155 VDEIAKKDDA
-165 VADET
+165 VADSN
-170 TGLFVGKLPTE
+170 GLFEGNLPDE
-181 MDPVHLLRNFAKI
+181 MNPVHLLRNFAKI
-194 TVTNEAT
+194 TVEKATNVT
-201 AEEFSYTDYTEGGFD
+201 DSFGYTGFD

-223 GSVAPYNVATDQA
+223 GSVAPYNVATDPA
-236 SFPTFIS
+236 SFPTFIRD
-243 SGISSGNTCVS
+243 GNTCVS
-254 YQDLLKAG
+254 YQSLLDDG

-273 QNTFDK
+273 QNTFNK
-279 ESGKFP
+279 EANDFSAT
-285 ENQEPSFSKEA
+285 PSFSAEA

-311 IVKGKWNGAVTYYKI
+311 IVKGTWNNVVTYYKI

-351 IRSVEGAGAK
+351 IRSVEGAGAD

-413 NFLNESGEAANGRI
+413 NFLNESGAAANGRI

-449 DNYDASLVENTGY
+449 ENYDASLVENTGY

-477 DESLTLYDKGIKNS
+477 DESLTLYDEGIKNS

-506 EYTLRNSY
+506 EYTLRNAY
-514 KLALSCTET
+514 PLSATCNSP
-523 VGDKIGQPLEVSLHI
+523 VADDMGSSVDVSI
-538 ENGLPSYL
+538 SIDDDLPSYL
-546 FPLTFFIES
+546 FPLTFYIES
-555 SKLSIYPDI
+555 SALSIYPDASK
-564 MMNSMPVNTRTTI
+564 NNMPVNNRTTI
-577 VDNSGK
+577 VEGK
-583 NSFGYDRVITYEE
+583 TGNSFGFDRVLTWTEYE
-596 YAGLSTIP
+596 
-604 DPDDASKTLK
+604 TLK
-614 VAPCHFL
+614 ESASNEKVSVPCHFL
-621 TNMPA
+621 TNMDN
-626 SASTV
+626 SASDIYV
-631 YAENELFNKASDSFN
+631 YNDLFELGKCN
-646 NILNLKEFTN
+646 FTN
-656 LSLSSQYAD
+656 ARITYSSLTIKAGSLSINDMTTSGRTVTIHTSNPGESSNASNI
-665 YYGVNQ
+665 GSS
-671 DVTFTYHMEDAS
+671 TFTQ
-683 SVNVKMSNLVNSNN
+683 
-697 NSTAYT
+697 TAP
-703 YNADGGDESISL
+703 S
-715 TTSSF
+715 
-720 GGNRTVRLSADGYY
+720 
-734 TTDITISPR
+734 TDITLTLNPALRSNDIIYFR
-743 YLVIPAGRVKTT
+743 YYT
-755 SSQAIYIS
+755 SSWGRTTYYIA
-763 TSNAE
+763 TATVRDLLNA
-768 TTADGDRIR
+768 TAD
-777 FNNGSNNE
+777 NPLS
-785 LTLDRTGLTEN
+785 LTFE
-796 TPLYFKYEYW
+796 K
-806 YTIYIAG
+806 
-813 PYTVS
+813 V
-818 EILAGIN
+818 
-825 DNLSF
+825 
-830 SEL
+830 